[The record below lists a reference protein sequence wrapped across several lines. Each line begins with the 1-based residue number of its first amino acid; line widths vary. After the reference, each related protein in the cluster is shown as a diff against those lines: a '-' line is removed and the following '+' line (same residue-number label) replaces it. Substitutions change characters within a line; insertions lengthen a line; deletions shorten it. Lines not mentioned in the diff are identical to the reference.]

1 MTLSRTLIPKVAA
14 VALALVGTFAL
25 LQPAGAIFTP
35 GAPSAALNQTAGQTV
50 IGANTDQNR
59 VFDTIG
65 KVVNVLL
72 GLLGIVFFLIVL
84 YAGYLWMTAQG
95 DTDKVGKAQTMMTQ
109 GVIGVIIILS
119 AYAISNFAI
128 SQLLTASQ

>member
-1 MTLSRTLIPKVAA
+1 MTLSRTLIPTVAA
-14 VALALVGTFAL
+14 IALTLVGTFAL
-25 LQPAGAIFTP
+25 LQPVGAVFSP
-35 GAPSAALNQTAGQTV
+35 GVPSDALNQTAGVTS
-50 IGANTDQNR
+50 IGANQDQSRIFN
-59 VFDTIG
+59 TIG

-72 GLLGIVFFLIVL
+72 GLLGIIFFLVVL
-84 YAGYLWMTAQG
+84 YAGFIWMTAQG

-128 SQLLTASQ
+128 NQLLTASQ